1 MGRLSGLDSSQ
12 SSRAITDLYD
22 TERGTFLV
30 PYPLWLVLGLGISG
44 VIAFAMVGFLGYPG
58 DPHIFDKPWEL
69 YLWFCAL
76 MITLLASIFRHRSLR
91 GQLIATLIIAVI
103 CVVIVYV
110 LGFPGGI
117 IRALVQK
124 YLPLLADEQLTY
136 VVVNFAIIL
145 IFWVDTLR
153 RWQRRATGKRLH
165 PEVDLATGAT
175 LDDPVDP
182 EDQPSMAELISGD
195 LLAGAVLTGLL
206 SLLFMPAVMNHI
218 VITHPALGDC
228 NLAVSFPPS
237 TCLTHGA
244 PFLATLTFID
254 QTQALAYVT
263 VGLLILALAAMLGG
277 FGSVGGAPI
286 PVGVAQAVR
295 QVNAEGAPVLA
306 PITTGVAETVLDT
319 LRAAIN
325 RRLRQLFFG
334 LGRSLRNIVWPIL
347 LFATTY
353 GIFRLSVYIQ
363 GYLHTTPEHKD
374 FNAVLSYIL
383 PAAIWGVVSVFAL
396 VFSAALTLFRW
407 HVADNTLR
415 FLGLIGF
422 IVLLTFWIFSLA
434 LWGFNVLLEQFNS
447 TTFTVVRPFDPP
459 SWATAISGA
468 ALIIFGGYRLL
479 RGGSRP
485 SATSSSSARTA
496 NRPAVAAR
504 VAAAPGAM
512 ADAPSDGQTRQP
524 TSPQE

>member
-1 MGRLSGLDSSQ
+1 MGRLSALDSSQ
-12 SSRAITDLYD
+12 SSHAITDLYD

-30 PYPLWLVLGLGISG
+30 PYPIWLVLGLGISG
-44 VIAFAMVGFLGYPG
+44 VIAFAMVGFLGYPN
-58 DPHIFDKPWEL
+58 DPHIFEKPWEL

-110 LGFPGGI
+110 IGFPGGV
-117 IRALVQK
+117 IRALIQK

-153 RWQRRATGKRLH
+153 RWARRAAGLRLH
-165 PEVDLATGAT
+165 PEVDLTTGAT
-175 LDDPVDP
+175 IDDPVDP
-182 EDQPSMAELISGD
+182 KDQPSMAELISGD

-218 VITHPALGDC
+218 VITHPALVDC

-244 PFLATLTFID
+244 PFLATLTFLD

-263 VGLLILALAAMLGG
+263 VGLLILALAALLGG
-277 FGSVGGAPI
+277 FGSVGGAPVPI
-286 PVGVAQAVR
+286 GVAQAV
-295 QVNAEGAPVLA
+295 QAVNAEGAPVLA

-325 RRLRQLFFG
+325 RRLRELFFG

-353 GIFRLSVYIQ
+353 GIFWLSVNIQ
-363 GYLHTTPEHKD
+363 KYLHAGHKD
-374 FNAVLSYIL
+374 INAVLSFIL
-383 PAAIWGVVSVFAL
+383 PAAIWGLISVFSL

-407 HVADNTLR
+407 RVADNTLR

-447 TTFTVVRPFDPP
+447 TVVRPFDPP
-459 SWATAISGA
+459 SWATAASGA

-479 RGGSRP
+479 RGGSRS
-485 SATSSSSARTA
+485 SAANSSSARA
-496 NRPAVAAR
+496 ASRPAVAAR
-504 VAAAPGAM
+504 VATAPGAIP
-512 ADAPSDGQTRQP
+512 DAPSDGQTRQP